1 MTPLIALVI
10 GLLVG
15 WLAEWVIDWIY
26 WRRRLAAL
34 QAERDQARAELSAA
48 RLAQKDK
55 ERQLTTLK
63 GEFAT
68 LQQKTTG
75 LEADKV
81 TLSQQLSA
89 LAGEKSSLA
98 AQLEACQAALSSAK
112 SASVVIPPAIPTATP
127 LPAVAVMEKPAGRI
141 VEPASIKPDDLIIIK
156 GIGPVINRKLNQ
168 AGIYTFKQLAAITP
182 ARLREIV
189 GEVIQRLADEETILA
204 QARDLATRQ

>member
-10 GLLVG
+10 GLLIG

-112 SASVVIPPAIPTATP
+112 SASVVIPPAIPTVTP
-127 LPAVAVMEKPAGRI
+127 MSAVAVMEKPAGRI
-141 VEPASIKPDDLIIIK
+141 VEPPSIKPDDLIIIK